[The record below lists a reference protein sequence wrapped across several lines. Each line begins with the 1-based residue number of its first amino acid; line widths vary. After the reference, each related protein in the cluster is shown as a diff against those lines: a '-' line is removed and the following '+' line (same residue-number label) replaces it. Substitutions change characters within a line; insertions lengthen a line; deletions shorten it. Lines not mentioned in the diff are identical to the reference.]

1 MGKLRPNKRP
11 FQFTIPSPPSSLI
24 EKEDTMTTSTAP
36 KQQTIELID
45 LDLTQLSEVKKQLEE
60 ELSHLTSSFGQLKQ
74 VQSRFQDCIASV
86 ETIKGGNAGEL
97 VDTDKVIVDIGTGYY
112 IEKNLNEAVNFY
124 TEKVEFVKKN
134 SESLQQTITSKQNNL
149 KMTIDVIQIKI
160 TQGAAS
166 SSK

>member
-149 KMTIDVIQIKI
+149 KR
-160 TQGAAS
+160 AAS